1 MLAFNYLNKKVMW
14 ENNILTDNKMTEVE
28 LDYSPYF
35 KCVVTHGYIQ
45 VLKTNSSAILSS
57 AKISV

>member
-1 MLAFNYLNKKVMW
+1 MW